1 MPAAGGLVL
10 CGMTL
15 DIHWFLPTTGDG
27 RSVLDFFPDPSTKRP
42 SRART
47 ADLAYLRQVAQAA
60 DRTGFTGILTPTGI
74 QCEDAWLMSAA
85 LAVDT
90 ERLKY
95 IVAFRP
101 GFVLPTLAAQMTAT
115 LQRISRGRT
124 LINIVTGGDPIE
136 QRSYGDFLDHDA
148 RYARTAEFISVMRK
162 CWADAP
168 FDHDGPHYRVQRGGL
183 PERFGNIKMRV
194 DDPNATP
201 PPFYFGGASPAA
213 EAVAAEHVDVSLLWG
228 EPPDWVA
235 ERVTRVRTLAATH
248 GRSMRFGIR
257 LHVIARERSSEAWAE
272 AERLLNAMPQ
282 DQIEAAQARFAKQE
296 SVGQQRMVSLHNG
309 KLDMEALTVAPNL
322 WAGIGLVRG
331 GAGTALV
338 GDYDE
343 VAVRIRE
350 YAALGLD
357 TFILS
362 GYPHLEEAY
371 TVGEEIIPRLAGVTA
386 SEPA

>member
-1 MPAAGGLVL
+1 MA
-10 CGMTL
+10 L

-27 RSVLDFFPDPSTKRP
+27 RSVMDFFPDPTRRRVT
-42 SRART
+42 RARV
-47 ADLAYLRQVAQAA
+47 ADLSYLRQVAQAA
-60 DRTGFTGILTPTGI
+60 DRTGFAGILTPTGL
-74 QCEDAWLMSAA
+74 QCEDAWLISAA

-90 ERLKY
+90 ERLKF

-115 LQRISRGRT
+115 LQRISAGRT

-136 QRSYGDFLDHDA
+136 QRAYGDFLDHDA
-148 RYARTAEFISVMRK
+148 RYGRTGEFIEVMRK
-162 CWADAP
+162 CWGDAP
-168 FDHDGPHYRVQRGGL
+168 FDHEGLHYRVEKGGL
-183 PERFGNIKMRV
+183 RERFGAGTLAA
-194 DDPNATP
+194 DDPNREP

-213 EAVAAEHVDVSLLWG
+213 EKVAARHVDVSLLWG
-228 EPPDWVA
+228 EPPAWVA
-235 ERVTRVRTLAATH
+235 ERVERVRSMAAAY
-248 GRSMRFGIR
+248 GRTMRFGIR
-257 LHVIARERSSEAWAE
+257 LHVIARERSSDAWAE
-272 AERLLNAMPQ
+272 AERLLAAMPQ

-309 KLDMEALTVAPNL
+309 RLDMEALTVAPNL

-343 VAVRIRE
+343 VSARIRE

-371 TVGEEIIPRLAGVTA
+371 TVGEEIIPRLADVGAATEA
-386 SEPA
+386 